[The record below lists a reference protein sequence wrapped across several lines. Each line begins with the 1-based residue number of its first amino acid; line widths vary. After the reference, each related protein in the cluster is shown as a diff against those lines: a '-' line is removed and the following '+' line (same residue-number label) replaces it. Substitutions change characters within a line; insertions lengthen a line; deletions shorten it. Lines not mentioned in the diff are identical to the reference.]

1 MSGVEL
7 DCRLPTQPLTWEPNL
22 ETRRE
27 IYLFCKEVIHNAAKH
42 GHPTHLK
49 FHLSPTAYGI
59 RIEISDDGS
68 GFDPLS
74 VRSGHGLGNLRERAS
89 MMKAK
94 LELTSSKET
103 GTAAILDVP
112 RGKRWT
118 KT

>member
-1 MSGVEL
+1 
-7 DCRLPTQPLTWEPNL
+7 
-22 ETRRE
+22 
-27 IYLFCKEVIHNAAKH
+27 
-42 GHPTHLK
+42 
-49 FHLSPTAYGI
+49 
-59 RIEISDDGS
+59 
-68 GFDPLS
+68 
-74 VRSGHGLGNLRERAS
+74 